1 MERAKIKRIA
11 KEKIKG
17 NLWNIWWPLLVI
29 SFLESALEGIAIPKI
44 NIDPENILYSLEHIN
59 IPTSTYLFGSLM
71 GIVFGIL
78 FAGYIKY
85 ILEFTR
91 KGKFN
96 TDTIINTIK
105 EKWLD
110 LLIAEALTTVII
122 ALCTLAFVIPG
133 IIMIIAYTFV
143 SYIVIDTKTKGNEA
157 LEASREMM
165 KGYKWDYF
173 VFCLSFIGWF
183 VAIPFT
189 LFIILIWLVPYIIVA
204 NTIYY
209 DELKKIA
216 KKNK

>member
-1 MERAKIKRIA
+1 MERAKIKSIA

-110 LLIAEALTTVII
+110 LLIAEA
-122 ALCTLAFVIPG
+122 
-133 IIMIIAYTFV
+133 
-143 SYIVIDTKTKGNEA
+143 
-157 LEASREMM
+157 
-165 KGYKWDYF
+165 
-173 VFCLSFIGWF
+173 
-183 VAIPFT
+183 
-189 LFIILIWLVPYIIVA
+189 
-204 NTIYY
+204 
-209 DELKKIA
+209 
-216 KKNK
+216 